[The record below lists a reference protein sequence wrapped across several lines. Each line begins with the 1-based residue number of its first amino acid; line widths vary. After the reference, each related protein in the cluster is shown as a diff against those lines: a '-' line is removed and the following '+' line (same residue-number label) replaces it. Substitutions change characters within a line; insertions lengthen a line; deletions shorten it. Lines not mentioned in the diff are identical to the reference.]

1 MSGSLPPFTGPT
13 SVRIGDEDRWIGLG
27 MVSPGY
33 FDALRIPLLR
43 GRDFGPADRKGAP
56 GVGIVNR
63 AFADAFWPG
72 QDPLGK
78 QLRAVGPQGLA
89 VEVVGVAESTKN
101 EDLLAPPGP
110 ALYVPFEQLHDAYS
124 SQPVRFFIVSTRVEP
139 QAAVADV
146 RAAIAR
152 IDPTLLVR
160 VTPMRQAL
168 SFSFAQARF
177 LALLLSCLGLLVLVI
192 AATGL
197 SALVSQDTASRV
209 ADRHP
214 GSPGGAAGRC
224 RRLIRYGA
232 LGLVAAGLAVGI
244 PGALMF
250 GKLVSA
256 HLFGVSA
263 ADLTTLAAVAA
274 GLLAVGVWSARGPL
288 RRALRQSISA
298 TLRSD

>member
-1 MSGSLPPFTGPT
+1 M
-13 SVRIGDEDRWIGLG
+13 
-27 MVSPGY
+27 
-33 FDALRIPLLR
+33 
-43 GRDFGPADRKGAP
+43 
-56 GVGIVNR
+56 
-63 AFADAFWPG
+63 
-72 QDPLGK
+72 
-78 QLRAVGPQGLA
+78 
-89 VEVVGVAESTKN
+89 
-101 EDLLAPPGP
+101 
-110 ALYVPFEQLHDAYS
+110 
-124 SQPVRFFIVSTRVEP
+124 FIVSTRVEP
-139 QAAVADV
+139 RAAVADV

-152 IDPTLLVR
+152 IDPTLFVD
-160 VTPMRQAL
+160 VKPMRQAL

-209 ADRHP
+209 REIAIRAALGARPADL
-214 GSPGGAAGRC
+214 

-232 LGLVAAGLAVGI
+232 IGLVAAGLAVGI

-256 HLFGVSA
+256 HLFGVST
-263 ADLTTLAAVAA
+263 ADLTTLAAVAM